1 MPVDEHRAPVDLQQT
16 LGGSS
21 ARTVPSRAS
30 FAAVPAA
37 RSAGSA
43 SAARRGR
50 SAPPA
55 AGGAAGG
62 ALSPERPLRGGG
74 SSLTGPASCL
84 APAQRPWSPRCRAPS
99 GGAPGETGPP
109 VPPGHCPAASRS
121 GCSAPPGPLQVAP
134 VLLRAQPGVAHP
146 YHPAQL
152 PLQVAVGYLQ
162 VGGPGTVTEAG
173 RGGQQVH
180 GRSPHHLAF
189 GAKCEG
195 PRPWQLCD
203 PLRKPPAPPFPTSTG
218 PQPRLLEVPQ
228 MRQSGVLAHL
238 LSGYD
243 LLYGRPDA
251 VRAFPRHRS

>member
-1 MPVDEHRAPVDLQQT
+1 MPVDDHRAPVDLQQT

-109 VPPGHCPAASRS
+109 VPPGHFPAASRP
-121 GCSAPPGPLQVAP
+121 GCSAPPARCRWRRFSFEHNP
-134 VLLRAQPGVAHP
+134 VSPTPTTRPGFHSRWSWATCRWGALEPSPRRDAVVRRYTGEAHTT
-146 YHPAQL
+146 L
-152 PLQVAVGYLQ
+152 PLARSVRDHV
-162 VGGPGTVTEAG
+162 PGSYAI
-173 RGGQQVH
+173 
-180 GRSPHHLAF
+180 RS
-189 GAKCEG
+189 GI
-195 PRPWQLCD
+195 RP
-203 PLRKPPAPPFPTSTG
+203 PPFPTSTG
-218 PQPRLLEVPQ
+218 PQRSPLEGPQ
-228 MRQSGVLAHL
+228 MRKSGVLAHL
-238 LSGYD
+238 LPEYD
-243 LLYGRPDA
+243 LFYGRPDP